1 MKPGIML
8 HRKLA
13 QQARQSQIH
22 SRIAGLGE
30 DSAVCGAA
38 ELAARIWLGN
48 ADALEFENVEF
59 VEKVQALQAEADHAL
74 PEIEFLRG
82 AVPGGVDD
90 DFGLVA
96 GLVEDGE
103 FGGWGWRGAFDAP
116 DTDSGI
122 VFSI

>member
-13 QQARQSQIH
+13 QQTRQSQIH

-30 DSAVCGAA
+30 DPAVRGAA
-38 ELAARIWLGN
+38 ELAARIWLGH

-59 VEKVQALQAEADHAL
+59 VEEVQALQAEADHAL
-74 PEIEFLRG
+74 PEIEFFRG
-82 AVPGGVDD
+82 AIASGVDD

-116 DTDSGI
+116 DADSGMLLS
-122 VFSI
+122 V

>member
-1 MKPGIML
+1 
-8 HRKLA
+8 
-13 QQARQSQIH
+13 
-22 SRIAGLGE
+22 
-30 DSAVCGAA
+30 
-38 ELAARIWLGN
+38 
-48 ADALEFENVEF
+48 LEFENVEF